1 MNSGEGTGPVYSHTI
16 FALTNPSAK
25 EAFCVHNPSRY
36 HRPIL
41 NQQLCGSN
49 KSRQNSQVFK
59 VLLGNVVNQQ
69 GWGGRMREN
78 ELLHGPVKDSPVT
91 FVSNLIEYF

>member
-25 EAFCVHNPSRY
+25 EALCVHNPSRY
-36 HRPIL
+36 RRPIL

-49 KSRQNSQVFK
+49 KSRQNSRGVQSTSWKCGESVRMGRQDE
-59 VLLGNVVNQQ
+59 VELCCMDRWNVRILL
-69 GWGGRMREN
+69 
-78 ELLHGPVKDSPVT
+78 
-91 FVSNLIEYF
+91 